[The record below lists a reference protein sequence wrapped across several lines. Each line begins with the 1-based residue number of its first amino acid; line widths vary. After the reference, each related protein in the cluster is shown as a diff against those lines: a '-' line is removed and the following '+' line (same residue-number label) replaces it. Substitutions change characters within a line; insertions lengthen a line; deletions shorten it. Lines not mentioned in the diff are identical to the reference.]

1 VVLSRGLGRSYGG
14 VPTPRL
20 VKVSVASS
28 GTRPRGGSDTT
39 SGFAELWMMCQRPVH
54 AGMAVGPVIVAD
66 LTVPS

>member
-1 VVLSRGLGRSYGG
+1 

-39 SGFAELWMMCQRPVH
+39 SGFAELWMMCHRPVH